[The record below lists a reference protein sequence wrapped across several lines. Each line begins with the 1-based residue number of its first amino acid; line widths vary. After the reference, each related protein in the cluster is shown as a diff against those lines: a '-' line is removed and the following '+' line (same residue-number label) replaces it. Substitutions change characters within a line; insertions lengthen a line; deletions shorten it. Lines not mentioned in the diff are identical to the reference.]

1 MDFSN
6 WLFWNVDT
14 QKDFVEPDG
23 KLYVQG
29 AEKLKP
35 IWGGLTKLAE
45 EEGVRVVNSADHHFY
60 NSPELDPSPDFI
72 KTFPEHCMA
81 GTEGAGY
88 VNETAPDDPVVF
100 DWDKEYLITPEILDL
115 EKCRNFIIRKDA
127 FDVFSGNPWTKK
139 ILKMLNPETVV
150 VYGVT
155 TNVCVDYAVKGLSR
169 RVKNVIVIEDAI
181 KELPNI
187 PLPFECWAKKG
198 VRLLPVNDFLKIIN

>member
-35 IWGGLTKLAE
+35 KWQILTQLA
-45 EEGVRVVNSADHHFY
+45 GKNSVRVVNSADHHFY
-60 NSPELDPSPDFI
+60 NSPELDSNPDFI
-72 KTFPEHCMA
+72 KTFPEHCLA
-81 GTEGAGY
+81 GTEGAEY
-88 VNETAPDDPVVF
+88 VEETNPEDPIIF
-100 DWDKEYLITPEILDL
+100 DWNKEYLVTPEML
-115 EKCRNFIIRKDA
+115 ESENYRNFIIRKDA
-127 FDVFSGNPWTKK
+127 FDVFSGNAWTKK
-139 ILKMLNPETVV
+139 ILKMLHPETVV

-155 TNVCVDYAVKGLSR
+155 TNVCVDYAVKGLNR

-181 KELPNI
+181 KELPEI
-187 PLPFECWAKKG
+187 PLPFDKWKEKG
-198 VRLLPVNDFLKIIN
+198 VKMMQLDDFIKMIS